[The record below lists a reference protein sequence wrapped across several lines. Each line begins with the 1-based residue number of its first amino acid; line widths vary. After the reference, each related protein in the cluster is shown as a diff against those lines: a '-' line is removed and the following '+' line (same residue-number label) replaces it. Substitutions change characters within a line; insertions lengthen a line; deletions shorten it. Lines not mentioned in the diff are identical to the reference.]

1 MRLPWWLPP
10 RRAPPCVRLLLQ
22 DARVEVNNVAKW
34 GESALEKAITGF
46 YMDTVMLFIASG
58 RDLELGGNEDQD
70 EDDSNGNG
78 DSIRLAR
85 SVRNEEAATLLQAF
99 KKDPEKVRDDVR
111 RGLGIEGSSIF
122 DPSCVHHL
130 TSHPLPCLDF
140 PVGKPP
146 KVTKAQYLAGLD
158 GIVGPTQ
165 KDKKTLLA
173 SLAARKAVTPG
184 EAEPA
189 LSPHFSNCLVSQI
202 FFLCEKQQ
210 QRSSL

>member
-1 MRLPWWLPP
+1 VTLLLRHPAIDVNPKNKGDATPLVV
-10 RRAPPCVRLLLQ
+10 AANKGSPCVRLLLQ

-130 TSHPLPCLDF
+130 TSHPLPFFRFPCGQTPQSHQGTVPGWSGWHCWAHPKGQEDSPCLSGCPQSCD
-140 PVGKPP
+140 
-146 KVTKAQYLAGLD
+146 
-158 GIVGPTQ
+158 
-165 KDKKTLLA
+165 
-173 SLAARKAVTPG
+173 SR
-184 EAEPA
+184 
-189 LSPHFSNCLVSQI
+189 
-202 FFLCEKQQ
+202 
-210 QRSSL
+210 